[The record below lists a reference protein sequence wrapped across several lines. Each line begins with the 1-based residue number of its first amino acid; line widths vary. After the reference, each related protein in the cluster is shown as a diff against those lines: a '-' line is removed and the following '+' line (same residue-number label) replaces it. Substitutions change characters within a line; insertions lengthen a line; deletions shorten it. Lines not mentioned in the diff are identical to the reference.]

1 MAYRRTARVET
12 RLADNRARI
21 LKAAR
26 ELVAD
31 GGFRDAQVAAVAA
44 AAGLA
49 TGSVYRYFPS
59 KAHLMVELLR
69 SICAREAEVVRAIAA
84 GNGPACQ
91 RLADALW
98 AFVERA
104 LRGDRLAYA
113 IVAEPASLEIEDAR
127 QEIKREL
134 ALIFGGLAGEAAA
147 AGALPAQDPE
157 IAGACIVGA
166 MLEGLMGPL
175 ARERA
180 ASDDEAVAA
189 GIVAFCLRA
198 IGADERDTGEQDS
211 EGGTAHVRAIR

>member
-1 MAYRRTARVET
+1 MAYRRTPKVET

-21 LKAAR
+21 LRAAR

-31 GGFRDAQVAAVAA
+31 SGFRGAQVAAVAA

-69 SICAREAEVVRAIAA
+69 AICAREAEVVRAVAA
-84 GNGPACQ
+84 GDGPARE
-91 RLADALW
+91 RLADALRV
-98 AFVERA
+98 FVERA

-113 IVAEPASLEIEDAR
+113 IVAEPASTEIEDAR

-134 ALIFGGLAGEAAA
+134 TLIFGGLVREVTAEGDA
-147 AGALPAQDPE
+147 PMQDPE
-157 IAGACIVGA
+157 IAGAGIVGA

-175 ARERA
+175 ARDRA
-180 ASDDEAVAA
+180 AADDEAVAA

-198 IGADERDTGEQDS
+198 IGSEQITK
-211 EGGTAHVRAIR
+211 GGTGHVRAIR

>member
-1 MAYRRTARVET
+1 MAYRRTAKVET

-21 LKAAR
+21 LGAAR
-26 ELVAD
+26 TLVAD
-31 GGFRDAQVAAVAA
+31 GGFRGAQVAAVAA

-69 SICAREAEVVRAIAA
+69 AICAREAEVARAIAA
-84 GNGPACQ
+84 GGGPARE
-91 RLADALW
+91 RLGGAIR

-113 IVAEPASLEIEDAR
+113 VIAEPAAQEIEDAR

-134 ALIFGGLAGEAAA
+134 ALIFGGLIGEAATE
-147 AGALPAQDPE
+147 GSVPIQEPDL
-157 IAGACIVGA
+157 AGACIVGA
-166 MLEGLMGPL
+166 MLEGLTGPL
-175 ARERA
+175 AHLREA
-180 ASDDEAVAA
+180 ADDEAVAA

-198 IGADERDTGEQDS
+198 VGPGGQDRNA
-211 EGGTAHVRAIR
+211 GRGTPHVHAIR

>member
-1 MAYRRTARVET
+1 MAYRRTAKVET

-21 LKAAR
+21 LSAAR
-26 ELVAD
+26 TLVAD
-31 GGFRDAQVAAVAA
+31 GGFREVTVAAVAA

-69 SICAREAEVVRAIAA
+69 AICAREAEVTRAIAA
-84 GNGPACQ
+84 GSGPARE
-91 RLADALW
+91 RLGDAIW

-113 IVAEPASLEIEDAR
+113 VIAEPAAPEIEDAR

-134 ALIFGGLAGEAAA
+134 ALFFGDLVGEAAA
-147 AGALPAQDPE
+147 EGSLPIQDPDL
-157 IAGACIVGA
+157 AGACIVGA

-175 ARERA
+175 AHQRA
-180 ASDDEAVAA
+180 AEDDEAVAA

-198 IGADERDTGEQDS
+198 VGQERDAEGEN
-211 EGGTAHVRAIR
+211 AHVRAIR